1 MVFFLSSQATNLVF
15 VIFFVAALVLT
26 FLPLRVMIFTVLV
39 IVFTSKF
46 RNNTI
51 EGRLHRRCRDLW
63 HSIPPL
69 PVRVVESEEEKKLH
83 EALQG

>member
-1 MVFFLSSQATNLVF
+1 MCFFLSSQATNLVF
-15 VIFFVAALVLT
+15 VIFCVAALVLT
-26 FLPLRVMIFTVLV
+26 FLSLRVMMFVILV

-46 RNNTI
+46 RNNPI

-63 HSIPPL
+63 HSIPPV
-69 PVRVVESEEEKKLH
+69 PVRVVESEEEKKLQ